1 MRDENP
7 FLKGLQ
13 RTCAE
18 IIHFP
23 KLWNVYVLFI
33 KNIYSEYSIKNKSK
47 FYVRVQKVNKT
58 NMLTCV
64 RVTVALLKIKSN

>member
-1 MRDENP
+1 MAHEIMVTYLPMIFVVSKYGPLSKIHRCSVMRDENP

-23 KLWNVYVLFI
+23 KL
-33 KNIYSEYSIKNKSK
+33 
-47 FYVRVQKVNKT
+47 
-58 NMLTCV
+58 
-64 RVTVALLKIKSN
+64 